1 LRELRVSKVES
12 PAFAQEPPVIEIKD
26 RVAIIRYRGKE
37 RCERAMSIRTL
48 ARTVARGQKALD
60 LHAAGDDHIIVDD

>member
-1 LRELRVSKVES
+1 MSKAES
-12 PAFAQEPPVIEIKD
+12 PAFAQEPPVIEIQD
-26 RVAIIRYRGKE
+26 RVAIIRYRCGKE

-48 ARTVARGQKALD
+48 ARSVARGQKALD